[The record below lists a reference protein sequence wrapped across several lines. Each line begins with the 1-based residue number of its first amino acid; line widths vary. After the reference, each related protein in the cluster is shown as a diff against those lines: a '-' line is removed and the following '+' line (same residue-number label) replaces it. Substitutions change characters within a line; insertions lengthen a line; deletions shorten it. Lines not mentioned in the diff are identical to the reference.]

1 MKHVRQTLLLVLPVA
16 LLTGCACKTGDRYLD
31 RCGCGDVIQAY
42 RDWDH
47 AHPDWEIPLKN
58 LWCDRDRR

>member
-1 MKHVRQTLLLVLPVA
+1 VA